1 MSIID
6 RLTSFFWPTKATP
19 EGAYHPGPYYIIGK
33 NGGVLPADW
42 GQNWNFWQM
51 DLDPV
56 RGGGANSMVEA
67 CVSAYAQTAAMCPL
81 YHYRQRDNGGRELVT
96 TSALSRIAIAPNDY
110 QTRSDL
116 LLNLVRSLYLDGN
129 AYALALRNA
138 RFEVASLHGMNP
150 AMCRAQVVGGE
161 IFYELGGNHVIDGR
175 IADRQLGFDALRH
188 VPERDVLHIKLNSVC
203 DVLRGE
209 TPLCAAALAVAGNTA
224 IQQQSIKF
232 FQNQSRPSGIL
243 STDQTPDRAKA
254 EELKSRWAESA
265 KGLNVGG
272 VPLLTHGLKFQP
284 IATPARDAST
294 AEALKLNDA
303 QIAQVFRVPL
313 AIIGSEQQPMGSTEA
328 LMQFWIAGGLGFCLD
343 RVELAFDKLFGLP
356 AYEYSELDSS
366 VLLRSNLKDKLE
378 AYSRGTI
385 SGIYSP
391 NEARAEFELPPA
403 EFGDEPRLQQQ
414 CVPLSFASEPP
425 VPPAPPVPPSSP
437 ASAASGDQPAEDQ
450 QADAAALERLIRING
465 KLNGAR
471 GDAWIA
477 PLS

>member
-1 MSIID
+1 MSLIG
-6 RLTSFFWPTKATP
+6 RLSALLGFGIKSTP
-19 EGAYHPGPYYIIGK
+19 EGAYHPGPYRIMTTSSPGW
-33 NGGVLPADW
+33 LPHEW
-42 GQNWNFWQM
+42 GAWNHWQM

-56 RGGGANSMVEA
+56 ARVGANSMVEA
-67 CVSAYAQTAAMCPL
+67 CVSAYAQTVAMCPM
-81 YHYRQRDNGGRELVT
+81 YHYRRRKKGGRELVA

-129 AYALALRNA
+129 AYALALRNN
-138 RFEVASLHGMNP
+138 RFEVDSLHGMNP
-150 AMCRAQVVGGE
+150 ALCRAQVIDGE
-161 IFYELGGNHVIDGR
+161 IFYELGGNPVIDGR
-175 IADRQLGFDALRH
+175 IADRQLGIDALRF

-203 DVLRGE
+203 DVLHGE
-209 TPLCAAALAVAGNTA
+209 TPLCAAALAVAANTA

-254 EELKSRWAESA
+254 EELKARWAESA

-313 AIIGSEQQPMGSTEA
+313 AIIGSDAQPMGSTEA

-343 RVELAFDKLFGLP
+343 RVELAFDKLFGLS
-356 AYEYSELDSS
+356 AAEYSELDSS
-366 VLLRSNLKDKLE
+366 VLLRSNLKDKIE
-378 AYSRGTI
+378 AYARGTI
-385 SGIYSP
+385 GGIYSP

-403 EFGDEPRLQQQ
+403 KAGDEPRVQQQ
-414 CVPLSFASEPP
+414 VVPLSFASEPP
-425 VPPAPPVPPSSP
+425 VPPAPPVPTSSQAP
-437 ASAASGDQPAEDQ
+437 AAPDDAEEQ
-450 QADAAALERLIRING
+450 EQEQNRQADVALLRANTRLSRI
-465 KLNGAR
+465 
-471 GDAWIA
+471 DAM
-477 PLS
+477 LSA

>member
-1 MSIID
+1 MSILG
-6 RLTSFFWPTKATP
+6 RLVSFFLPTKSAP
-19 EGAYHPGPYYIIGK
+19 EGSYHPGPYYIMGK
-33 NGGVLPADW
+33 NGGMLPDGW

-56 RGGGANSMVEA
+56 ARSGAGSMVEA

-81 YHYRQRDNGGRELVT
+81 YHWRKNWDDGGRELVT
-96 TSALSRIAIAPNDY
+96 TSALSRIAIEPNDY

-129 AYALALRNA
+129 AYALALRNN
-138 RFEVASLHGMNP
+138 RYEVASLHGMNP
-150 AMCRAQVVGGE
+150 ALCRAQVIGGE

-175 IADRQLGFDALRH
+175 IAGRQLGLDTLRY

-203 DVLRGE
+203 DVLHGE
-209 TPLCAAALAVAGNTA
+209 TPLCAAALAVAANTA

-254 EELKSRWAESA
+254 AELKTRWDESV

-284 IATPARDAST
+284 MATPARDAST

-356 AYEYSELDSS
+356 AGEYSELDSS
-366 VLLRSNLKDKLE
+366 VLLRSNLKDKIE
-378 AYSRGTI
+378 AYARGTI
-385 SGIYSP
+385 GGIYSP

-403 EFGDEPRLQQQ
+403 KAGDEPRVQQQ
-414 CVPLSFASEPP
+414 VVPLSFAAE
-425 VPPAPPVPPSSP
+425 PPAPPVPPSSP
-437 ASAASGDQPAEDQ
+437 AAASGDQQAEEQ
-450 QADAAALERLIRING
+450 QADMPGVTRWATEAARSQFAMV
-465 KLNGAR
+465 
-471 GDAWIA
+471 
-477 PLS
+477 